1 MKQIKLT
8 VWLVVLVIMGSCA
21 VSHPN
26 EKIIVGTWRP
36 VKVEKVVDSSALEA
50 AEALNPAA
58 TAKPSGSR
66 PGDVRPG
73 RSGDGASRKE
83 AELNRLVQLEQRS
96 TMEIYPD
103 KTAVKNFHQKPINA
117 TWKMKGRGKKILAK
131 NVETKHTFVIDILE
145 ISKERMVV
153 LQHTPA
159 GDLKIEYERQ
169 FDAN

>member
-8 VWLVVLVIMGSCA
+8 AWLVVLVIMGSCA

-36 VKVEKVVDSSALEA
+36 VKIEKVVDSSALEA
-50 AEALNPAA
+50 AQALNPPSS
-58 TAKPSGSR
+58 TKPSDSR
-66 PGDVRPG
+66 PGSVRAG
-73 RSGDGASRKE
+73 RGGDGGSRKD
-83 AELNRLVQLEQRS
+83 AELNRLMQLEQRS

-103 KTAVKNFHQKPINA
+103 KTAVKNFHNNPINA

>member
-8 VWLVVLVIMGSCA
+8 AWLVVLVIMGSCA

-50 AEALNPAA
+50 AAALNPTAA
-58 TAKPSGSR
+58 SRPAGAKPGEAR
-66 PGDVRPG
+66 PARG
-73 RSGDGASRKE
+73 GDGGSRKE
-83 AELNRLVQLEQRS
+83 AELNRLLQLEQRS

-103 KTAVKNFHQKPINA
+103 KTAVKNFHHKPINA
-117 TWKMKGRGKKILAK
+117 TWKMKGKGKKILAK
-131 NVETKHTFVIDILE
+131 NVETKHTFVIEILE